1 MKIKAMAV
9 IKITISCLIFFNSIN
24 TCFAAD
30 FPSTYEKSSEKVKFD
45 CELEIPKDFS
55 ETEMY
60 SEKTK
65 GRIYPDMDK
74 TISIYTQGK
83 EVKEMGQYRQRLQK
97 ILKEFIMSLQ
107 MALHYP
113 LTALLHMVQ
122 IPQSIMD
129 ILEYVILNIKN
140 GLNNRQFLLWIRIQ

>member
-55 ETEMY
+55 ETEA
-60 SEKTK
+60 
-65 GRIYPDMDK
+65 
-74 TISIYTQGK
+74 
-83 EVKEMGQYRQRLQK
+83 
-97 ILKEFIMSLQ
+97 EFIRIW
-107 MALHYP
+107 
-113 LTALLHMVQ
+113 TKRF
-122 IPQSIMD
+122 QSTRR
-129 ILEYVILNIKN
+129 EKK
-140 GLNNRQFLLWIRIQ
+140 

>member
-65 GRIYPDMDK
+65 GRIYPDMDN
-74 TISIYTQGK
+74 
-83 EVKEMGQYRQRLQK
+83 
-97 ILKEFIMSLQ
+97 
-107 MALHYP
+107 P

>member
-65 GRIYPDMDK
+65 A
-74 TISIYTQGK
+74 
-83 EVKEMGQYRQRLQK
+83 
-97 ILKEFIMSLQ
+97 EFIRIW
-107 MALHYP
+107 
-113 LTALLHMVQ
+113 TKRF
-122 IPQSIMD
+122 QSTRR
-129 ILEYVILNIKN
+129 EKK
-140 GLNNRQFLLWIRIQ
+140 

>member
-83 EVKEMGQYRQRLQK
+83 EAVSYTHLT
-97 ILKEFIMSLQ
+97 LPTNSL
-107 MALHYP
+107 
-113 LTALLHMVQ
+113 V
-122 IPQSIMD
+122 
-129 ILEYVILNIKN
+129 
-140 GLNNRQFLLWIRIQ
+140 

>member
-55 ETEMY
+55 ET
-60 SEKTK
+60 
-65 GRIYPDMDK
+65 
-74 TISIYTQGK
+74 
-83 EVKEMGQYRQRLQK
+83 
-97 ILKEFIMSLQ
+97 
-107 MALHYP
+107 
-113 LTALLHMVQ
+113 
-122 IPQSIMD
+122 
-129 ILEYVILNIKN
+129 
-140 GLNNRQFLLWIRIQ
+140 